1 MEVPE
6 DKLKEKFKD
15 DNEHLP
21 KNSDDT
27 IPKSDTILKT
37 IKKKFNSLL
46 IKTNSS
52 DNIMNTIKNP
62 ENIENKNE
70 QLKNPE
76 IIDQNPELRKFRC
89 FSAHTLEKIDDHSNK
104 YQSSENLY
112 SLPSNPQLSTNN
124 ILNEKE
130 KFNEIYKGAED
141 LDCFEDDIES
151 KKNIADN
158 IKTVFFDSRNRSINN
173 EENNNNNI
181 NNNNINNNLNNEN
194 NNVSESSSSNSLNK
208 VQTQEGFDYELNF
221 YRNGEDIRRSYIA
234 KLIYKNVYNPN
245 LKPKTHNSLIIFDW
259 DDTLLPTTFLTP
271 NGVFNENLVLS
282 EQVQK
287 KISKLEFSVN
297 KLLKIAVE
305 KGDVYIITNAG
316 VGWVEFSADRFY
328 PTVSEI
334 LKKIKIISARGE
346 FEKQFPGDSRKW
358 KIQTFLTLQKKLDLK
373 LVTNIICLGDSLFEM
388 EAGRVLASQFKQ
400 AFIKTVKFREGPK
413 PDELN
418 KQLNLVISQFNSIYS
433 AVKNLTIRVE
443 KKKQK
448 DEDNR
453 V

>member
-1 MEVPE
+1 M
-6 DKLKEKFKD
+6 
-15 DNEHLP
+15 
-21 KNSDDT
+21 
-27 IPKSDTILKT
+27 IL
-37 IKKKFNSLL
+37 IF
-46 IKTNSS
+46 
-52 DNIMNTIKNP
+52 
-62 ENIENKNE
+62 
-70 QLKNPE
+70 
-76 IIDQNPELRKFRC
+76 
-89 FSAHTLEKIDDHSNK
+89 
-104 YQSSENLY
+104 
-112 SLPSNPQLSTNN
+112 
-124 ILNEKE
+124 
-130 KFNEIYKGAED
+130 
-141 LDCFEDDIES
+141 
-151 KKNIADN
+151 KKNIY
-158 IKTVFFDSRNRSINN
+158 SLSRSINN
-173 EENNNNNI
+173 EENNINNNNI
-181 NNNNINNNLNNEN
+181 NINNNLNNEN